1 VAPTVFLELIP
12 PFFFFAV
19 SFFGVSFFGACLPPV
34 SRLPEAGLDFVTF
47 LPFFLVAIPAV

>member
-1 VAPTVFLELIP
+1 
-12 PFFFFAV
+12 
-19 SFFGVSFFGACLPPV
+19 V